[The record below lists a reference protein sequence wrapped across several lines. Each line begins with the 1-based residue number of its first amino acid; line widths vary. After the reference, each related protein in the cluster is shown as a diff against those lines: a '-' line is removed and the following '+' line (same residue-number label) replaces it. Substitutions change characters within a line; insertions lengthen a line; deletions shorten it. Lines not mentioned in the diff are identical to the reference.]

1 MANMEHGDGSPA
13 APLILVIEDDT
24 HISLAVR
31 ICLEKAGFRVA
42 TASDGVDGLEQA
54 FSLRPSLI
62 LLDLLLPK
70 LDGHMVLRALRHD
83 ERTSSIPVVVLSAV
97 ADPTERENAL
107 EEGAADYLVKPFTP
121 QDLLSV
127 VRRQLP

>member
-1 MANMEHGDGSPA
+1 MTCPEHGGGSPT
-13 APLILVIEDDT
+13 APLILIIEDDT
-24 HISLAVR
+24 HISMAVR

-42 TASDGVDGLEQA
+42 TALDGVDGLEQA

-70 LDGHMVLRALRHD
+70 LDGHMVLKALRQD

-97 ADPTERENAL
+97 ADPAEREAAL
-107 EEGAADYLVKPFTP
+107 EEGAADYIVKPFTP
-121 QDLLSV
+121 QELLSV
-127 VRRQLP
+127 VRRELP